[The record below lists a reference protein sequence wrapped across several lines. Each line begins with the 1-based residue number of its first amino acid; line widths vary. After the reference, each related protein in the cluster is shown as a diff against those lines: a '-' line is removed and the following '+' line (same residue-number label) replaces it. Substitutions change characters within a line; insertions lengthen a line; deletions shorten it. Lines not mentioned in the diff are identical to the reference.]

1 MINILPKKLKLL
13 YNSLLA
19 FKEDNLANSFQT
31 MYKIQPSKKINKGSE
46 VFYFKKE
53 LQPLPNKFQFK
64 GEKLSTDKFIEE
76 TNTTGLIVINDDK
89 IKYEKYFLGAN
100 ENTLLSSNSVC
111 KSFVSSL
118 LGIAISEGYIS
129 SVNDPIGKYVPELK
143 DTELEKISIKDC
155 LQMSSGID
163 FDEDTDMSKMSISM
177 LLGKPAIKYISKLKI
192 SIKPGKVRKYSSINT
207 EIIGEVITNATGYS
221 LSEYLEEKIWKRI
234 GVEKDAYWTLSN
246 NKELAMGGLSI
257 SLRDYA
263 RFARLYI
270 NNGKW
275 NNEQIIPSNWI
286 KDSID
291 TSEHHLRPGSNN
303 DSYSAFGY
311 GYKWWVPEGKE
322 GEFMA
327 IGIYSQWIYINPNR
341 NVIIVKTSAHPRFM
355 DTDHELKTVELFRS
369 IVDSVSSI

>member
-13 YNSLLA
+13 YNSLIA

-31 MYKIQPSKKINKGSE
+31 MYKIQPSKKISKGSE

-64 GEKLSTDKFIEE
+64 GENLSTDKFIEE

-155 LQMSSGID
+155 LQMASGID

-177 LLGKPAIKYISKLKI
+177 LLGKPAIKYISKLKTNT
-192 SIKPGKVRKYSSINT
+192 KPGKVRKYSSINT

-234 GVEKDAYWTLSN
+234 GMEKDAYWTLSN

-311 GYKWWVPEGKE
+311 GYKWWVPEGEE

-327 IGIYSQWIYINPNR
+327 IGIYSQWIYINPSR
-341 NVIIVKTSAHPRFM
+341 NVIIVKTSAHPGFM
-355 DTDHELKTVELFRS
+355 YTDHELKTVELFRS